1 MLTQVRKRGAGKLQC
16 PPGSGWTGALAGT
29 EPHLGHDLFSR
40 SGRFGQVHKCEE
52 KATGLKLAAKI
63 IKTRG
68 VKDKVRPTRCGHGG
82 LPSAQC

>member
-40 SGRFGQVHKCEE
+40 SGRFGQGHKCEE

-68 VKDKVRPTRCGHGG
+68 VKDKVRPTQCGHGG